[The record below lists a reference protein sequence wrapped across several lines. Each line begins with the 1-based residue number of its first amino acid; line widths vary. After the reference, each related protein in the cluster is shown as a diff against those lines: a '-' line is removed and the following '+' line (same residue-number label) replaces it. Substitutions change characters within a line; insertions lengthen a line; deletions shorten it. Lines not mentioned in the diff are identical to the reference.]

1 MLLKHQTNMQLAEAE
16 VDCLTNSAVPLNS
29 SHNIRWERDEYAEKV
44 AAMDVLKDRDLSD
57 RAIAK
62 ELDVP
67 RSTLQ
72 A

>member
-1 MLLKHQTNMQLAEAE
+1 MLLQQQIKMQLTEAE
-16 VDCLTNSAVPLNS
+16 MGSLSNSTASINNS
-29 SHNIRWERDEYAEKV
+29 RNIRWKRDEYAEKV
-44 AAMDVLKDRDLSD
+44 TAMEMLMDKGLSD